1 MARTT
6 DLPADDGSYAS
17 PTVWQRLK
25 KLFRPSL
32 GREPTLKESF
42 EDILSEHHEIAE
54 ALSPEERLMITNIVS
69 IRESRIYDVM
79 VPRAAIVALDV
90 NASLA
95 DSVRVFREA
104 AHSRLPVYRETT
116 DDIIGM
122 VHIKDCIG
130 WWDGTLSG
138 GNGDESFALKSIMRK
153 VLYVPPSMPV
163 LDLLLKMQATRIHM
177 AIVIDEFGATDG
189 LVTIEDMVEEIVGE
203 ILDEHEDEGPAMI
216 VGDDGVIDADARVEI
231 DELEDLLGFDLV
243 DDDEDIDTVGGL
255 VVHLINRVPQR
266 GELVR
271 HPEGLE
277 IEICEADAR
286 RIRRVKITRTETG
299 EAVVNDTP
307 A

>member
-6 DLPADDGSYAS
+6 DFSSSDQAVEAPSFWA
-17 PTVWQRLK
+17 RLK
-25 KLFRPSL
+25 RVFRPTL

-42 EDILSEHHEIAE
+42 EDILSEHHEIAD
-54 ALSPEERLMITNIVS
+54 ALTPEERLMITNIVS

-79 VPRAAIVALDV
+79 VPRAAIVSLDL
-90 NASLA
+90 NSSLA
-95 DSVRVFREA
+95 DSVRVFRDA

-122 VHIKDCIG
+122 VHIKDLIE
-130 WWDGTLSG
+130 WWDHALH
-138 GNGDESFALKSIMRK
+138 GNEAREEFTLKSIMRK
-153 VLYVPPSMPV
+153 VLFVPPSMPV
-163 LDLLLKMQATRIHM
+163 LDLMLKMQAARIHM

-189 LVTIEDMVEEIVGE
+189 LVTIEDLVEEIVGE
-203 ILDEHEDEGPAMI
+203 ILDEHEDEGPAFT
-216 VGDDGVIDADARVEI
+216 VADNGVIDADARVEI
-231 DELEDLLGFDLV
+231 TELENHFGFDLV
-243 DDDEDIDTVGGL
+243 DEDEDIDTIGGL

-277 IEICEADAR
+277 IEISDADAR
-286 RIRRVKITRTETG
+286 RIRRVRITPPKMDETG
-299 EAVVNDTP
+299 VNETP

>member
-6 DLPADDGSYAS
+6 DFSTDET
-17 PTVWQRLK
+17 TVEPPSFWARLK
-25 KLFRPSL
+25 RAFRPSL

-54 ALSPEERLMITNIVS
+54 ALTPEERLMITNIVS

-90 NASLA
+90 SANLA
-95 DSVRVFREA
+95 DSVHVFREA
-104 AHSRLPVYRETT
+104 AHSRLPVFRGTT
-116 DDIIGM
+116 DDMIGM
-122 VHIKDCIG
+122 VHIKDLIEH
-130 WWDGTLSG
+130 WDRALQGKKM
-138 GNGDESFALKSIMRK
+138 DEDFTLKSIMRK
-153 VLYVPPSMPV
+153 VLFVPPSMPV
-163 LDLLLKMQATRIHM
+163 LDLLLKMQAARIHM

-189 LVTIEDMVEEIVGE
+189 LVTIEDLVEEIVGE
-203 ILDEHEDEGPAMI
+203 ILDEHEDEGP
-216 VGDDGVIDADARVEI
+216 VFTVTDQGVIDADARVEI
-231 DELEDLLGFDLV
+231 DELEEHFGFELV
-243 DDDEDIDTVGGL
+243 DDDEDIDTIGGL

-277 IEICEADAR
+277 IEISDADAR
-286 RIRRVKITRTETG
+286 RIRRVRITPTKMGETDVN
-299 EAVVNDTP
+299 EAE